1 MADAGVIDRDTGAMV
16 EKRGRG
22 HPRGSK
28 NKPKDVSMVASSSS
42 ALMKRRPGH
51 PLGSKNNPK
60 CSSSLANRSVDANT
74 THHNASPPP
83 SVNLFSFFFYRWCSM
98 P

>member
-1 MADAGVIDRDTGAMV
+1 MEDTSVIDLDTEAVV

-42 ALMKRRPGH
+42 ALMKRCPGH
-51 PLGSKNNPK
+51 PLGSNNKPK
-60 CSSSLANRSVDANT
+60 PSSSLAN
-74 THHNASPPP
+74 
-83 SVNLFSFFFYRWCSM
+83 
-98 P
+98 